1 MARIFSFIFILV
13 IIILG
18 LFFGNINADTVTLNY
33 YWGTTQMP
41 LSVALVL
48 SLLCG
53 ALLGVFASLGLMFR
67 LRHQISRLR
76 KEVKTAEKEVVNLR
90 AIPLKDDH

>member
-76 KEVKTAEKEVVNLR
+76 KEVRTAEKEVVNLR